1 MIKAVVFDF
10 DGLILDTETSDYES
24 WRETYQIYGGELP
37 RELWNSNI
45 GAIGLFD
52 PYNHLEEQVGRRLDR
67 EKVMAERRRRDEE
80 LLAAQVVLPGVEA
93 YLTEARE
100 MGLGIGLA
108 SSSKHEWVD
117 PHLSRLGLRDYF
129 DVVRCRDDVGDR
141 GKPDPAVYQAAVD
154 SLGVAA
160 GSAVAFEDS
169 PNGALAAKRAGLFCV
184 AVPNQMTRDLS
195 FDHAD
200 LRVASLAMEPL
211 TQLLLR
217 LNGSNGS

>member
-10 DGLILDTETSDYES
+10 DGLILDTESTDYES
-24 WRETYQIYGGELP
+24 WHETYKVYGGELP
-37 RELWNSNI
+37 RDIWNGNI

-52 PYNHLEEQVGRRLDR
+52 PYSHLEEQVGRRLDR
-67 EKVMAERRRRDEE
+67 DAVLAERRRRDEE

-93 YLTEARE
+93 YLSQARE

-154 SLGVAA
+154 GLGVAA

-169 PNGALAAKRAGLFCV
+169 PIGALAAKRAGLYCV
-184 AVPNQMTRDLS
+184 AVPNQMTRQLS

-200 LRVASLAMEPL
+200 LRVVSLAAQPL
-211 TQLLLR
+211 AQLLLS
-217 LNGSNGS
+217 LNGSDGG